1 MIMKKT
7 YKILISLFLVAILFS
22 ACNTSKK
29 IVYLQ
34 NAPMG
39 TPTKVKTGSNI
50 TIQPKDMVSIIVSS
64 KDQELAALFNLS
76 RFQSMV
82 GPAGSTA
89 QRGDISGY
97 TVDTDGCIDFPVIG
111 KLKLE
116 NLTRHQVAS
125 LIKDTLINS
134 NLIKDPVVT
143 VDFMNLYL
151 SVMGEVK
158 NPGRYKIER
167 DQITILDAISMS
179 GDLTIFG
186 KRDGIMVIREVN
198 GERTIYKVDLR
209 SAELFDSPVYYLQQ
223 NDIIYVEPNKIR
235 AGQSTINENNVKSVS
250 LWISVASLISTVALI
265 FLR

>member
-1 MIMKKT
+1 MKK
-7 YKILISLFLVAILFS
+7 INNVLLLVCLVLFTLTS
-22 ACNTSKK
+22 CNTSKN
-29 IVYLQ
+29 ILYLQ
-34 NAPMG
+34 NTPLQ

-50 TIQPKDMVSIIVSS
+50 TIQSKDMVSIIVSS
-64 KDQELAALFNLS
+64 KDQELAALFNLT
-76 RFQSMV
+76 RYQSMV
-82 GPAGSTA
+82 GPAGTTS
-89 QRGDISGY
+89 QRGEVSGY
-97 TVDTDGCIDFPVIG
+97 TVDTEGYIDFPVIG
-111 KLKLE
+111 KLKVV
-116 NLTRHQVAS
+116 NLSRHQVAT

-186 KRDGIMVIREVN
+186 KRDGILVIRETN

>member
-1 MIMKKT
+1 MQ
-7 YKILISLFLVAILFS
+7 S
-22 ACNTSKK
+22 
-29 IVYLQ
+29 
-34 NAPMG
+34 
-39 TPTKVKTGSNI
+39 PTKIKTATNI

-64 KDQELAALFNLS
+64 KDQELAALFNLT

-82 GPAGSTA
+82 GPSGSTT
-89 QRGDISGY
+89 QRGEISGY
-97 TVDTDGCIDFPVIG
+97 TVDMEGCIDFPVIG

-116 NLTRHQVAS
+116 NLTRHQVAA
-125 LIKDTLINS
+125 LIKDTLMKS

-167 DQITILDAISMS
+167 DQITILDALSMS

-186 KRDGIMVIREVN
+186 KRDGILVIRETN
-198 GERTIYKVDLR
+198 GERIIYKVDIR

-235 AGQSTINENNVKSVS
+235 AGQSTVNENNLKSVS
-250 LWISVASLISTVALI
+250 LWLSVASLISTVALI

>member
-1 MIMKKT
+1 MKKVL
-7 YKILISLFLVAILFS
+7 KSIVFLFMSSLLLIS
-22 ACNTSKK
+22 CNTSKN
-29 IVYLQ
+29 ILYLQ
-34 NAPMG
+34 DATMQ
-39 TPTKVKTGSNI
+39 TPTKIKTATNI

-76 RFQSMV
+76 RYQSMV
-82 GPAGSTA
+82 GPAGSTS
-89 QRGDISGY
+89 QRGDVSGY
-97 TVDTDGCIDFPVIG
+97 TVDLDGCIDFPVVG
-111 KLKLE
+111 KLKLL
-116 NLTRHQVAS
+116 NLSRHQVAN

-186 KRDGIMVIREVN
+186 KRDGILVIREVN